1 MAVRPFRRT
10 PTTVVERIIA
20 PSLLATIFQRFFIVS
35 CTVEA
40 TTVRARLI
48 QFADWTLV
56 GALAW
61 VGGSHAA
68 RGDAALGFVGLAA
81 AGATAARFVQTGRAA
96 QRRRREGAL
105 LRTRIQEL
113 QGQLALQVRAVD
125 SLADGLD
132 VALLICDD
140 RMVLRFVNRAAR
152 EMFRLEGPEGRG
164 LIEVTLS
171 HELEQFV
178 QSALAEGGI
187 HRAELPFRYP
197 DERIAMVSAWRD
209 PDLEN
214 RTVITIADIT
224 HLRKLERMR
233 ADFVANVSHEL
244 RTPLTVIRAM
254 AETMRDDPELDE
266 ATEERYLQR
275 IIAEVDRLSLIS
287 NDLLILSAAESNP
300 VRKQDCD
307 LGTVVRDVMANLQIV
322 ATDKGLRLEYD
333 GPQTLTIQANPA
345 QIAQVVWN
353 LVDNA
358 IKYTQEGGVKV
369 SLSSDAQRAR
379 LVVEDTGVGIAS
391 EHLERVFE
399 RFYRVDRARSRQ
411 SGGTGLGLSIVRHI
425 VEAHGGSV
433 AVESELNRGSRFSA
447 DLPIG

>member
-1 MAVRPFRRT
+1 
-10 PTTVVERIIA
+10 
-20 PSLLATIFQRFFIVS
+20 
-35 CTVEA
+35 
-40 TTVRARLI
+40 
-48 QFADWTLV
+48 
-56 GALAW
+56 
-61 VGGSHAA
+61 
-68 RGDAALGFVGLAA
+68 
-81 AGATAARFVQTGRAA
+81 
-96 QRRRREGAL
+96 
-105 LRTRIQEL
+105 
-113 QGQLALQVRAVD
+113 
-125 SLADGLD
+125 
-132 VALLICDD
+132 
-140 RMVLRFVNRAAR
+140 
-152 EMFRLEGPEGRG
+152 MFRLDEPEGRG

-171 HELEQFV
+171 HELEQFI
-178 QSALAEGGI
+178 QSALTEGGI

-254 AETMRDDPELDE
+254 AETMRDDPELDG

-275 IIAEVDRLSLIS
+275 IIAEVDRLSLIA

-307 LGTVVRDVMANLQIV
+307 LGAVVRDVLANLQIV
-322 ATDKGLRLEYD
+322 ATDKGLRLEYE
-333 GPQTLTIQANPA
+333 GPQALTIQANPA
-345 QIAQVVWN
+345 QISQVVWN

-369 SLSSDAQRAR
+369 ALSSDACRAK

-391 EHLERVFE
+391 EHQERVFE

-425 VEAHGGSV
+425 VEAHGGNV
-433 AVESELNRGSRFSA
+433 AVESDLNRGSRFSA